1 MKTAAF
7 IFGVLF
13 LWSWQ
18 PASAQIMCLGL
29 SDPANGTISFSQG
42 VMVGSM
48 ATYTCHYPFILSENN
63 NQTCEASAVGAVW
76 SGSQPTCTF
85 PDFNNATIRFERS
98 NYTVMENGSV
108 EVCIAVYSGFVGSPF
123 NIWYHRR
130 FFGITIWFHITLPY
144 GLVTG
149 DIACS
154 DLSVANDDL
163 LGNNMTITVPLE
175 IPENVT
181 GVTAESN
188 TTFSLFFID
197 NDGPDV
203 DECAMGIDN
212 CDSNAECMNTDGS
225 FNCTCNPGYTG
236 DGLLCSDIDECAT
249 NTDNCNENALC
260 TDVEGSFECVCN
272 TGFNGDGVS
281 CAIPATVDAVSFYFN
296 YYDVYVYFYLS
307 NLVENPFLNNGDF
320 NRQFDRTSDVPCF
333 LNELVFRNTNTN
345 ETFQADYPGFCSSY
359 SNNFIFIRMNHRD
372 YLKLVLDGFI
382 STTSTTPLEM
392 YTADMLGAPFNLHI
406 EPNDAI
412 EFNVIMNFYSY
423 VGITDLDYWID
434 EGILLIHFRTLIDV
448 ATVNPSKLSLFRNYD
463 RSNAVS
469 ITGGEVLN
477 QSPGLARSV
486 AIRLTSDD
494 LDILACRGICTGN
507 DLIFNQACYLGVESE
522 FATGYFG
529 VEVSPTTGY
538 RVNNIRRAPTDFEPV
553 TMSIQLEY
561 IDGLIFNLTLG
572 LGQPFTVRYDVGERI
587 ISVMCTSRNTSH
599 MNPMLDIDN
608 GAVSIPPNYIQNDW
622 PNSTTL
628 NAPWGLAESGLQG
641 YHTCRTEGDTFLS
654 HMHHLLHPNGNYIF
668 FYNDTSISVDI
679 YEDIVLRFAH
689 SGNFE
694 FNWFQLFTN
703 EYNRAPFNFR
713 FEINTPFPYHAEL
726 HIARTRFNYAGEY
739 FIYYNS
745 HLWPNIIIDVNALKL
760 TLYPPVLTVLSSDP
774 PDTTA
779 SLTCTSSNSNVPVM
793 FPGNHTSLGITST
806 YLDDTKTSVRLDF
819 ELNESLIG
827 MLEGMKFIC
836 EARDPDNFNSIVST
850 ASSTFRK
857 VSAPLSIY
865 AIEPDSSRNQV
876 MDGAM
881 INTASSFECLWY
893 INSTQTDI
901 EVITE
906 TLFWRINL
914 ESQEEMEFTSDVSV
928 EDYIVTT
935 LENGITLN
943 ILGSFRGNV
952 SCIYGN
958 DSLRVNVVTRAPVS
972 GVDFIPP
979 IFPEDAVELFDSDD
993 GCSQRIYSSTGIP
1006 FGAATHQYVHVCT
1019 NGMLTVGTPPLFLGT
1034 ASERFPTSD
1043 IRISQSNLLAPFW
1056 NDHDNRD
1063 FTSSVRYRVY
1073 NDAGGDTDSFINIV
1087 SSFISNRI
1095 DAEIFGTFVP
1105 TWMLVASWRDVPPY
1119 PYTAIDRG
1127 KNSFEAI
1134 IITDGVVT
1142 FAVYTYNCDDLQWGQ
1157 SQDGDYSTI
1166 GYNINPASFF
1176 GSDPQNLSAFQDH
1189 RISNLPMSEMV
1200 ACSSLVRGSRYH
1212 NEVYLVGQSR
1222 DTTQLAR
1229 AECTSSINN
1238 DTLYGNIIIRS
1249 TVRDGCPCNLAQA
1262 SRDFAFS
1269 FIGVFQLTLDPV
1281 YADQFCYTPRFSQIN
1296 TILCCYSQNSGAL
1309 NNVGGISGVVAYSP
1323 SFFPREFLDND
1334 YNLRRKCSIGGAIDT
1349 LYRTRR
1355 PPVTCAIYQPPRRTF
1370 CSGDPHLTNLDGTKF
1385 TFNGWGEY
1393 ILLELETDNTTF
1405 WVQARMHPLV
1415 DSNATELGG
1424 FAFAMSRDTPVEI
1437 RLNATRQLDI
1447 LISGEDVTD
1456 QLVNVSSSISTDFYS
1471 VSRSSSNSILATF
1484 PNGMGL
1490 MVTLSSMLTFTVII
1504 PDAFRGLTRGMVGN
1518 YNGDVT
1524 DDVRFRNGTLV
1535 PLSEFS
1541 FRILHQVGLSWQLDA
1556 SESLF
1561 TYPEGLTAA
1570 DFAVLDHDPPYL
1582 DEVVA
1587 SASAEVLQACGN
1599 NVECIFDSMETGDI
1613 NIGLETMAM
1622 ISIIDEDERLA
1633 SNFPPMINGP
1643 DTLYVTLGEQAELVF
1658 NVTDDKGIINVT
1670 LVDGLP
1676 AGATLLPA
1684 PIDNFTV
1691 EYTLKLQLDTI
1702 FDISLVFLATDEL
1715 DSGSTLEVQ
1724 VVICAC
1730 VNNGN
1735 CTLEGVVD
1743 QSASTVVSNCL
1754 CPQGWEGDFC
1764 EDDVDGCA
1772 NFDCF
1777 MSVNCVD
1784 VPAPGVGAM
1793 CGPCPQGYRGDGSK
1807 CADINEC
1814 NGTHGCAQLCVN
1826 EPGSFECACYP
1837 GYELVSQAECRD
1849 INECSLLNGGCH
1861 HFCNNTIGGF
1871 DCSCEEGYTI
1881 SIDNETCQV
1890 DPISMCDAMSSCA
1903 QSCVSLSG
1911 VETCNCLPG
1920 FELASNQIDCTNI
1933 NECLEDP
1940 CEQICVDLAGGY
1952 ECSCREG
1959 YELLPGGRCTDINE
1973 CLVAAMD
1980 ISTPDLCGPLM
1991 FCVNG
1996 DGNYSC
2002 ECLAGTL
2009 LMDGVCEAVM
2019 CLDLIDPANGTISF
2033 SQGVMVGSVATYTC
2047 NDPYILSEN
2056 SNPICEPSAVGAMWS
2071 GSQPT
2076 CNFPDFNS
2084 VTISF
2089 ERSDYTVIENGSVE
2103 VCIAVD
2109 SGFVGSPFNIWYH
2122 ENLFGI
2128 TIWFHITLPYGL
2140 VTGDTEC
2147 SDLSVTNDDLLGNNM
2162 TITVPLEIPE
2172 NVTGVTAESNT
2183 TFSLLFIDNDG
2194 PDVDECA
2201 MGIDNC
2207 DSNAEC
2213 MNTEGS
2219 FNCTCNPGYTG
2230 DGLLCNDIDECATNT
2245 NSCNANTVCTNGEGS
2260 FECMCDTGF
2269 SGDGV
2274 SCANIDECASLH
2286 NCHDNALCTDTMGSF
2301 NCVCDDGYR
2310 GDGVA
2315 CIDID
2320 ECDDNMDNCTEDNA
2334 ECTNTIGSF
2343 TCACDPGYS
2352 GDGTVCTDIDECATN
2367 MDNCGDNTVCINVE
2381 GSFNCMCDTGFVGDG
2396 VFCANINECAID
2408 MDNCNNNALCTDTMG
2423 SFTCVCTDG
2432 FRGNGVACTDIDECD
2447 ENLDNCAE
2455 DNAECTNT
2463 IGSFTCTC
2471 DPGYSGDGTVCMEID
2486 ECATNTDNCDDNAL
2500 CTDVVGSFECV
2511 CNTGFSGDGVSCAN
2525 IDECGINMGNCDDN
2539 ALCTDTMGSFT
2550 CVCADGFL
2558 GDGVTCTDI
2567 DECTGNMD
2575 NCAEDNAE
2583 CTNTIGSFTCA
2594 CDPGYS
2600 GDGTVCMDID
2610 ECATNTD
2617 NCNDNALC
2625 TDVEGSFEC
2634 MCNTG
2639 FNGDGVSCANIDEC
2653 ALSILH
2659 NCHDNALCTDTMGSF
2674 ICVCVDGF
2682 RGDGVA
2688 CVDIEECD
2696 DNLDN
2701 CAEDNAE
2708 CTNTIGSFTCACDP
2722 GYSGDGTECMD
2733 IDECDDN
2740 LDNCAEDN
2748 AKCANTIGSFT
2759 CACDPGYSGDGTVC
2773 TDIDE
2778 CATNTDN
2785 CNENALCTDVE
2796 GSFECVCNT
2805 GFSGDGVSCA
2815 NINECAIDMDNCNDN
2830 ALCTD
2835 TMGSFICGCVD
2846 GFRGDGVTCTD
2857 IDECD
2862 EILDN
2867 CAEDNAECTNT
2878 IGSFTCACDPG
2889 YSGDGTVC
2897 MDTDECAAGLD
2908 NCHPNATCSNSVG
2921 SFSCDCYDDFFGD
2934 GNICIPG
2941 VQLSL
2946 APDRYSVLEGES
2958 LDVTMNVYNPSD
2970 ENITVS
2976 GCFHILKIELY
2987 VSYSFDVHAGAM
2999 FAQTETIMFPGDD
3012 ILNDMEKM
3020 NVELVLE
3027 SDSDLVTIVD
3037 GYGTANVIV
3046 VDDDIVD
3053 VGFTET
3059 EVYVLE
3065 SEGVVHV
3072 CVELLQGSGCQR
3084 PLVLRVNTRKHSDA
3098 TFPAN
3103 KSDDFKT
3110 LREVGSININAE
3122 EGQTECFDV
3131 NIVNDDYYEQ
3141 NETFKIMLD
3150 VKDANVFTLVDMV
3163 IVTIIDDDIA
3173 PIFCPELSIEN
3184 GEVTV
3189 MGEQTPGTTAHYSCD
3204 EFYILNGNT
3213 YRTCQENGTWTG
3225 EDPECERG
3233 PFTASCLSSM
3243 DSITGPLIINCS
3255 TVGPAVIVN
3264 ISCDFDNSARV
3275 EECTSL
3281 LSINFLD
3288 FDAGIHTL
3296 VITFTDADG
3305 IAVQSSFSF
3314 SVPFVCPSLSIGNGD
3329 VDIMGRMFKIGYL
3342 AGAIANY
3349 SCDNFF
3355 ILAGNEFR
3363 NCQADGTWDGMDP
3376 ECERGPIMLD
3386 CTSSQTSPAVLP
3398 DLSCTAVGPFSIVNT
3413 ICNFDDGAYNI
3424 TECDLAAPLKSP
3436 VVGQLGA
3443 GNHTLLITVSDSDGE
3458 MAKFIFNFFIPPP
3471 LGLACVEVEFNPFL
3485 YRLMCTA
3492 DNSLSKP
3499 LLCEAASSLGSF
3511 TVDCGQLDV
3520 VNTIDAPPL
3529 LGDVAYTL
3537 TVSAVD
3543 IFEQQESDV
3552 LMFILPGPPTLELQ
3566 FNNNTPDVDGSDI
3579 RVSFVSNNP
3588 LESAV
3593 CAINGPNPISRSCDL
3608 AMDGFSGSFVFSP
3621 VNRVTARYITITAM
3635 SANSQTGS
3643 LIRGV
3648 RSGAIAQCSAHL
3660 INEGVVISG
3669 NSVTVEFTITGLA
3682 NLASSI
3688 CILGSQVVDP
3698 CTSPVTFDNVI
3709 QAEFQGGLVIRPN
3722 DPDRLCSRTI
3732 SRLVTLV

>member
-2352 GDGTVCTDIDECATN
+2352 GDGTVCTD
-2367 MDNCGDNTVCINVE
+2367 
-2381 GSFNCMCDTGFVGDG
+2381 
-2396 VFCANINECAID
+2396 
-2408 MDNCNNNALCTDTMG
+2408 
-2423 SFTCVCTDG
+2423 
-2432 FRGNGVACTDIDECD
+2432 
-2447 ENLDNCAE
+2447 
-2455 DNAECTNT
+2455 
-2463 IGSFTCTC
+2463 
-2471 DPGYSGDGTVCMEID
+2471 
-2486 ECATNTDNCDDNAL
+2486 
-2500 CTDVVGSFECV
+2500 
-2511 CNTGFSGDGVSCAN
+2511 
-2525 IDECGINMGNCDDN
+2525 
-2539 ALCTDTMGSFT
+2539 
-2550 CVCADGFL
+2550 
-2558 GDGVTCTDI
+2558 
-2567 DECTGNMD
+2567 
-2575 NCAEDNAE
+2575 
-2583 CTNTIGSFTCA
+2583 
-2594 CDPGYS
+2594 
-2600 GDGTVCMDID
+2600 
-2610 ECATNTD
+2610 
-2617 NCNDNALC
+2617 
-2625 TDVEGSFEC
+2625 
-2634 MCNTG
+2634 
-2639 FNGDGVSCANIDEC
+2639 
-2653 ALSILH
+2653 
-2659 NCHDNALCTDTMGSF
+2659 
-2674 ICVCVDGF
+2674 
-2682 RGDGVA
+2682 
-2688 CVDIEECD
+2688 
-2696 DNLDN
+2696 
-2701 CAEDNAE
+2701 
-2708 CTNTIGSFTCACDP
+2708 
-2722 GYSGDGTECMD
+2722 
-2733 IDECDDN
+2733 
-2740 LDNCAEDN
+2740 
-2748 AKCANTIGSFT
+2748 
-2759 CACDPGYSGDGTVC
+2759 
-2773 TDIDE
+2773 
-2778 CATNTDN
+2778 
-2785 CNENALCTDVE
+2785 
-2796 GSFECVCNT
+2796 
-2805 GFSGDGVSCA
+2805 
-2815 NINECAIDMDNCNDN
+2815 
-2830 ALCTD
+2830 
-2835 TMGSFICGCVD
+2835 
-2846 GFRGDGVTCTD
+2846 
-2857 IDECD
+2857 
-2862 EILDN
+2862 
-2867 CAEDNAECTNT
+2867 
-2878 IGSFTCACDPG
+2878 
-2889 YSGDGTVC
+2889 
-2897 MDTDECAAGLD
+2897 TDECAAGLD